1 MHDPGLGGGRLPQH
15 VHQFLEEHID
25 SVEQL
30 EALILL
36 SEEPGRAW
44 TATEVSERLR
54 TSGGSVL
61 IRLVALVERGLLQQR
76 GDTFAYLMTGTAD
89 RRMRDLAACFKSHRV
104 AVIQAIFTTGRG
116 SP

>member
-1 MHDPGLGGGRLPQH
+1 MHDPGLGGERLPQH
-15 VHQFLEEHID
+15 VNQFLEEHID

-54 TSGGSVL
+54 TSRGSVL
-61 IRLVALVERGLLQQR
+61 IRLTALVEGGLLQQR
-76 GDTFAYLMTGTAD
+76 GDTFAYLTTGATD
-89 RRMRDLAACFKSHRV
+89 RQVRDLAACFKSHRV
-104 AVIQAIFTTGRG
+104 AVIQAIFTTERG
-116 SP
+116 LP

>member
-1 MHDPGLGGGRLPQH
+1 MHDPGLGSGRLPQH

-36 SEEPGRAW
+36 SEEPGRFW

-54 TSGGSVL
+54 TSRGSVL
-61 IRLVALVERGLLQQR
+61 IRLAALVDRGLLQPR
-76 GDTFAYLMTGTAD
+76 GDTFVYLVTGTPD
-89 RRMRDLAACFKSHRV
+89 PRVRDVAACFKSHRL

-116 SP
+116 SS